1 MGRESESSHLQKI
14 TQNTFNMNMGKRGH
28 AGQLKFSHKEETL
41 TISVRMNQ
49 GDGKAGRKVKD
60 MKSLSGGERSLS
72 TLAFI
77 LALGTECESPFRA
90 ADEFDVFMDAVN
102 RKVSLRTLLN
112 FAVDNPKQQMILLTP
127 QDLSEVEEIREEIKG
142 HQDYHE
148 KFIKLIRMPR

>member
-1 MGRESESSHLQKI
+1 MEFDHEEKQLNLIVQKD
-14 TQNTFNMNMGKRGH
+14 NTDEKS
-28 AGQLKFSHKEETL
+28 QTKD
-41 TISVRMNQ
+41 V
-49 GDGKAGRKVKD
+49 KA
-60 MKSLSGGERSLS
+60 LSGGERSFATLS
-72 TLAFI
+72 LLLAI
-77 LALGTECESPFRA
+77 GESLETPFRVM
-90 ADEFDVFMDAVN
+90 DEFDVFMDAVN

>member
-1 MGRESESSHLQKI
+1 
-14 TQNTFNMNMGKRGH
+14 
-28 AGQLKFSHKEETL
+28 
-41 TISVRMNQ
+41 
-49 GDGKAGRKVKD
+49 
-60 MKSLSGGERSLS
+60 
-72 TLAFI
+72 
-77 LALGTECESPFRA
+77 
-90 ADEFDVFMDAVN
+90 MDAVN